1 MSTRD
6 RIKRSI
12 EILLHQIEDAAYD
25 HDLTENVRS
34 DLKWLH
40 LGIENALNGFNRPT
54 GPDPLTDGGPT
65 VEELFEAQFGDGGP
79 TRDDLEGTVT
89 HDIG

>member
-1 MSTRD
+1 MTTRD
-6 RIKRSI
+6 RIKRSV
-12 EILLHQIEDAAYD
+12 ENILQQIEDAAYD
-25 HDLTENVRS
+25 HDLTADVRS

-40 LGIENALNGFNRPT
+40 IGIENALNGFNRPT

-65 VEELFEAQFGDGGP
+65 RE
-79 TRDDLEGTVT
+79 DLEGTVT